1 MAKGK
6 VPSQLRGHQFSKGS
20 AKAKTAGRKK
30 PGSGKKSTK
39 GLPAFLKKKK
49 R

>member
-6 VPSQLRGHQFSKGS
+6 VPAALRGHQFKAGS
-20 AKAKTAGRKK
+20 GKAKAAGRKS
-30 PGSGKKSTK
+30 PGTGKKSTK
-39 GLPAFLKKKK
+39 GLPAFLKKKG